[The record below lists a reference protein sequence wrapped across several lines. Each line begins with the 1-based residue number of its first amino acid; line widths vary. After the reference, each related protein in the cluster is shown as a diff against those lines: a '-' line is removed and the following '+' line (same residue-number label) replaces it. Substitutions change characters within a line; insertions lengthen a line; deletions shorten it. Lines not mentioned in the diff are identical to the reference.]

1 MNYYRRRTILSRA
14 AIEGAAAYREHAH
27 VMRWMPIRVLV
38 RPAAN
43 ELLPGTRSRGE
54 VGILEVGGY
63 RKVVLASPGMPTRRR
78 GTFFS
83 TTG

>member
-1 MNYYRRRTILSRA
+1 VNYYRRRTILSGET
-14 AIEGAAAYREHAH
+14 IEGAPVYDEHAQ

-38 RPAAN
+38 RSAAN

-54 VGILEVGGY
+54 LGILQVGNY
-63 RKVVLASPGMPTRRR
+63 RKVVLASPGKPTRRR

-83 TTG
+83 AS

>member
-1 MNYYRRRTILSRA
+1 MK
-14 AIEGAAAYREHAH
+14 H
-27 VMRWMPIRVLV
+27 WMPIAVAV

-43 ELLPGTRSRGE
+43 QLLPGSRSRGE
-54 VGILEVGGY
+54 VDILVVGEY
-63 RKVVLASPGMPTRRR
+63 RKVVLATAGRTRRR